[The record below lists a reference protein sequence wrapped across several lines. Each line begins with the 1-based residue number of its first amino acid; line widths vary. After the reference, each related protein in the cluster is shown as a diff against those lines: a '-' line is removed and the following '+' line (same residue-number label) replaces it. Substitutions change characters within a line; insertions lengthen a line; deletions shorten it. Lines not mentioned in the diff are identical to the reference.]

1 MDIVQISVIGIIA
14 AVLSLTLKKTSP
26 EFALLLAVGASVLI
40 IFSLVTP
47 LTVVVGTLN
56 SFSDRLSIRPEFI
69 RIIVRVI
76 GVAYIT
82 EFSSQL
88 CADAG
93 ENAIAQKVEL
103 GGKIIIMAM
112 ATPVIINV
120 VDIITL
126 G

>member
-1 MDIVQISVIGIIA
+1 MDIVQISIIGIIA
-14 AVLSLTLKKTSP
+14 AVLSMTLRKQVP
-26 EFALLLAVGASVLI
+26 EFALLLAVAASVVIL
-40 IFSLVTP
+40 FALFTP
-47 LTVVVGTLN
+47 LSVVVGTLGT
-56 SFSDRLSIRPEFI
+56 FGDRLSIRPEYI

-93 ENAIAQKVEL
+93 EGAIAQKIEL
-103 GGKIIIMAM
+103 GGKLIIMAM
-112 ATPVIINV
+112 ATPVLINV
-120 VDIITL
+120 VDIITT